1 MYNDSQGNNMEQ
13 NSKSFLGIF
22 LNQARLNAYIALC
35 HISDL
40 LEKNTVDEDSLT
52 QMPVL
57 KFLESNKDAV
67 KSERAFDLIGKQ
79 FPMLKVIYGSEPK
92 NGQEDNL
99 LERTKKY
106 REILTCLLKALNYN
120 RNENCHAHS
129 GKGKRDYDVKTLIRY
144 LENCFDAAVTP
155 IRDRY
160 SLNEE
165 SVFHLRRK
173 TSEGEGKDKRVVD
186 NPNFY
191 YHFKDEQ
198 GQLNEKG
205 LAFLTSLFLEKR
217 DTYLFLKRQRGF
229 KRGETPAEKATL
241 ECFCCYRIKLPK
253 PVMTSDVDK
262 NGLALDM
269 LNELKKC
276 PKELFELLSKDRQK
290 DFRGID
296 SSDTE
301 EDGNEILMRRYSD
314 RFPYL
319 ALRYCDENE
328 LFQNLRF
335 HIDLGRYYFKFY
347 NKEMI
352 DGGTYQ
358 RALDKRLKTF
368 GRIRDVKE
376 KVEQQWKDI
385 IKSPGDNTEEKSE
398 PCDNTE
404 KQSEPYK
411 TNTTPHYNLV
421 DNQIG
426 FVISGDCDLPD
437 IKQPEGKIT
446 LQKPDA
452 WLSIYELPGMIFHGL
467 GDGFEK
473 TEGLIKQ
480 YIERQRKICKKI
492 CETGAIPEDAGE
504 FLSESLKDTGT
515 SDAGQN
521 NYAREKLQRMLGD
534 TIQRIKALKKTQ
546 DRMADKSNKP
556 GKKKFFDIRAGKLAD
571 FLARDIMALQ
581 KFDPAKNGK
590 DKLTSTDYQVLQASL
605 AFFSAKKDMIAD
617 IFKRIGL
624 LDGDNPHSF
633 LNQINL
639 AGCNSIVDFYLAYL
653 NAKQQYL
660 EGCKK
665 DGDLDDCQFLRPSR
679 QRYAK
684 GKRDIKTIA
693 KQLLDNPV
701 NIPKGFFQKQIE
713 EFVCKQDPS
722 LENRE
727 MNTAYM
733 IQEWF
738 EMTHGGC
745 QPFYGYEKTY
755 EIVSKAAEY
764 GKKAVNRNIAREL
777 RSITAQMSY
786 KEMKSFIEEKIP
798 DKGRYDPE
806 NLRENLLKGCSDF
819 KDNERLLRR
828 SRVQDMV
835 MFMMFETTLKEHLS
849 IDGNVVKLQDITLL
863 EDSPFNKPV
872 RCDTIITVPFNT
884 KPEHYDNGYVVF
896 IQEKYKGFCISQPN
910 RIILKYK
917 VTSENTKL
925 KDLGKYRRYL
935 YDRRLPGLLIWK
947 YPPNAQSDTE
957 IKYSYIEEQIK
968 AYEQHRVEI
977 AGLLYGL
984 ENKVIDCLM
993 PKDALGDG
1001 YIDFKEIIK
1010 KLKDK
1015 LPRFEEQADT
1025 LWNIRNAFYHNQ
1037 FPVFTDAI
1045 EKADGGSIAEKMLS
1059 ITQSYVEQITKEID
1073 ESDKEFTNV

>member
-40 LEKNTVDEDSLT
+40 MEENTVDEDSLT

-57 KFLESNKDAV
+57 KFLESNKDV
-67 KSERAFDLIGKQ
+67 LKSERTFNLVEKH
-79 FPMLKVIYGSEPK
+79 FPMLKVIYDSEPK
-92 NGQEDNL
+92 NEQEGNF

-106 REILTCLLKALNYN
+106 RKILICLLKALNYN
-120 RNENCHAHS
+120 RNENCHAYS
-129 GKGKRDYDVKTLIRY
+129 GKGKPDDVGELIKY
-144 LENCFDAAVTP
+144 LDNCFDASVRRIKD
-155 IRDRY
+155 IR
-160 SLNEE
+160 SLDEKD
-165 SVFHLRRK
+165 VLHLRRK
-173 TSEGEGKDKRVVD
+173 ISEGEGEDKRVVD
-186 NPNFY
+186 NPNFH
-191 YHFKDEQ
+191 YHFDEK

-205 LAFLTSLFLEKR
+205 LAFLTSIFLEKR

-241 ECFCCYRIKLPK
+241 ECFCCYRMKLPK

-276 PKELFELLSKDRQK
+276 PKELFELLSKDRQE
-290 DFRGID
+290 DFRKTD

-301 EDGNEILMRRYSD
+301 EDGNENLMRRYLD

-347 NKEMI
+347 EKPTI

-385 IKSPGDNTEEKSE
+385 IKSPGDNTEE
-398 PCDNTE
+398 
-404 KQSEPYK
+404 QSEPYK

-467 GDGFEK
+467 TFGFKK
-473 TEGLIKQ
+473 TESLIKQ

-504 FLSESLKDTGT
+504 FLPESLKDTGT

-521 NYAREKLQRMLGD
+521 NYAGEKLQRMLED
-534 TIQRIKALKKTQ
+534 TKHRITAIKTTSQRM
-546 DRMADKSNKP
+546 DDKSNKP

-581 KFDPAKNGK
+581 KFDPVKNGK
-590 DKLTSTDYQVLQASL
+590 DKLTSIDYQVLQASL
-605 AFFSAKKDMIAD
+605 AFFSAKKDTIAD

-624 LDGDNPHSF
+624 LDGDNPHPF

-639 AGCNSIVDFYLAYL
+639 AGYNSIADFYLAYL
-653 NAKQQYL
+653 NTKQQYL

-684 GKRDIKTIA
+684 GKRDLKTIA

-701 NIPKGFFQKQIE
+701 NIPKGFFQKQINE
-713 EFVCKQDPS
+713 VVCKQDPS
-722 LENRE
+722 LNNRP

-733 IQEWF
+733 IQAWF
-738 EMTHGGC
+738 EITHGGC

-755 EIVSKAAEY
+755 PIVSKAAEY

-786 KEMKSFIEEKIP
+786 KEMKFFIEEKIP

-993 PKDALGDG
+993 PKDALGDD
-1001 YIDFKEIIK
+1001 YIDFNRIIDTI
-1010 KLKDK
+1010 KDK
-1015 LPRFEEQADT
+1015 LTGVDEKAET
-1025 LWNIRNAFYHNQ
+1025 LRKIRNGVYHNQ
-1037 FPVFTDAI
+1037 FPAFSDAI

-1059 ITQSYVEQITKEID
+1059 ITQRYVEQIIEQI
-1073 ESDKEFTNV
+1073 N